1 MLPHVSSLVIAL
13 DDGSI
18 GVFITQ
24 LAIAMGFWVLF
35 FWAGLY
41 QIWMLAS
48 EGLFT
53 FFGKRIHLV
62 YFFSWIGTGVFGLS
76 SL

>member
-1 MLPHVSSLVIAL
+1 MLSHVSSLVIAL

-18 GVFITQ
+18 GMFITQ
-24 LAIAMGFWVLF
+24 MAIAMGFWVLF

-41 QIWMLAS
+41 QVWMLAS
-48 EGLFT
+48 QGLVT
-53 FFGKRIHLV
+53 FLGKRIHLV
-62 YFFSWIGTGVFGLS
+62 YLCSWIGTGVFGLS